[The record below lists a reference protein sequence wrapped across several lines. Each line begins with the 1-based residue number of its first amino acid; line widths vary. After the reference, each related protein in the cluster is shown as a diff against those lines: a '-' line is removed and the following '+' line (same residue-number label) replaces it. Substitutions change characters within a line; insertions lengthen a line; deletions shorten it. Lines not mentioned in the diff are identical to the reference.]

1 MSKLEEIKQCMK
13 TLHNPDQSNLYQFH
27 PAADKVDEHK
37 VEWIIHL
44 LSLIE
49 EKDKA
54 LAFYAD
60 EATYDIDHL
69 GKHGYIIIDKDSGNI
84 ARKAL
89 RGE

>member
-1 MSKLEEIKQCMK
+1 MSKLAEIKKRMGATDALIGLGFGYTEGEK
-13 TLHNPDQSNLYQFH
+13 SVFDDMRY
-27 PAADKVDEHK
+27 
-37 VEWIIHL
+37 L

>member
-1 MSKLEEIKQCMK
+1 VNKLGEIKQ
-13 TLHNPDQSNLYQFH
+13 LFADYQSEDMETRLKSMRIIQTRYYEDILY
-27 PAADKVDEHK
+27 
-37 VEWIIHL
+37 L

-54 LAFYAD
+54 LTFYAD
-60 EATYDIDHL
+60 EATYDVEHL
-69 GKHGYIIIDKDSGNI
+69 DKHGYIIIDKDNGDI